1 MHDHVIL
8 EHGLKDKII
17 ILFNTKTKFSDNLTS
32 PLSGFVMHKTADSN
46 FPLTLN
52 FGTFCF

>member
-17 ILFNTKTKFSDNLTS
+17 IL
-32 PLSGFVMHKTADSN
+32 
-46 FPLTLN
+46 LTLKLN
-52 FGTFCF
+52 SQIILPPL